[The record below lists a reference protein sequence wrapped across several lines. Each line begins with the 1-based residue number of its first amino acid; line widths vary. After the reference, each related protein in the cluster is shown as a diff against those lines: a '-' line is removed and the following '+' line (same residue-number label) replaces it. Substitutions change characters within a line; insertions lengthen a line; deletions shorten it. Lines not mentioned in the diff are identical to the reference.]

1 VSQDPQVPQRPAQ
14 SVPPATP
21 AAARVRDA
29 RLADVPAIVALVRD
43 LAEYEKEP
51 DAVEATEE
59 HFTAALFPDDPAAA
73 RSHALV
79 AETVDADGTTTVVGM
94 AVWYVT
100 FSTWTGRH
108 GIWLE
113 DLFVR
118 PEQRGSGLGT
128 ALLARLAAIA
138 VDRGYRR
145 LEWWVLRWNT
155 PSIDFYEAL
164 GATAMDEWRHYRVD
178 GSPLLSLAARDHR

>member
-1 VSQDPQVPQRPAQ
+1 MVDASFRI
-14 SVPPATP
+14 
-21 AAARVRDA
+21 RDA
-29 RLADVPAIVALVRD
+29 EPADVPRLVDLVRE
-43 LAEYEKEP
+43 LAEYERAP
-51 DAVEATEE
+51 DAVEATTE
-59 HFTAALFPDDPAAA
+59 HFTAALFPPDPASA

-79 AETVDADGTTTVVGM
+79 AEVADPGVVDGWDVVGM

-118 PEQRGSGLGT
+118 PAQRGGGAGT

-138 VDRGYRR
+138 VQRDYRR
-145 LEWWVLRWNT
+145 LEWWVLRWNA
-155 PSIDFYEAL
+155 PSIGFYDAL
-164 GATAMDEWRHYRVD
+164 GAAPMDEWLHYRLD
-178 GSPLLSLAARDHR
+178 GNALRALAARVAR

>member
-1 VSQDPQVPQRPAQ
+1 MPT
-14 SVPPATP
+14 TP
-21 AAARVRDA
+21 SRIRDA
-29 RLADVPAIVALVRD
+29 QPDDVPAIVALVRD

-51 DAVEATEE
+51 DAVEATDE
-59 HFTAALFPDDPAAA
+59 HFHEALFPADPASA

-79 AETVDADGTTTVVGM
+79 AETVDEQGRGQIVGM

-128 ALLARLAAIA
+128 ALLARLASIA
-138 VDRGYRR
+138 VARGYRR
-145 LEWWVLRWNT
+145 LEWWVLRWNE
-155 PSIDFYEAL
+155 PSIAFYHAL
-164 GATAMDEWRHYRVD
+164 GATPMDEWVHYRVD
-178 GSPLLSLAARDHR
+178 DQPLLDLAARDLR